1 MIYINIIISSIIN
14 DKIAKPL
21 FTDVEMGK
29 NITNYFYIVNSC
41 KIAE

>member
-1 MIYINIIISSIIN
+1 MIYTNIIISGVIS

-29 NITNYFYIVNSC
+29 DITNYFYIVNSC
-41 KIAE
+41 IIAE